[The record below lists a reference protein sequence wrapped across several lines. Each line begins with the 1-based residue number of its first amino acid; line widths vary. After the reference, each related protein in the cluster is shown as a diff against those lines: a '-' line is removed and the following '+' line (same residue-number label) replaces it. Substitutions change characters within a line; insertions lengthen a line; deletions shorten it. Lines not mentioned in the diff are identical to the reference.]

1 MLEWVS
7 SWPDWLQGV
16 WFTYIT
22 FHDFVQWGI
31 MALLAHTAW
40 GERRRKKESEQLIEH
55 IHEELHKHIEEDS
68 SLHAD
73 LGQSGMTK
81 GT

>member
-1 MLEWVS
+1 MLEWVN

-22 FHDFVQWGI
+22 FHDFVQWII
-31 MALLAHTAW
+31 MAIIARSAW
-40 GERRRKKESEQLIEH
+40 GLRKKKREQEQIIEH
-55 IHEELHKHIEEDS
+55 IHKELHQHIAEDS
-68 SLHAD
+68 SFHED
-73 LGQSGMTK
+73 LGQKGMTK